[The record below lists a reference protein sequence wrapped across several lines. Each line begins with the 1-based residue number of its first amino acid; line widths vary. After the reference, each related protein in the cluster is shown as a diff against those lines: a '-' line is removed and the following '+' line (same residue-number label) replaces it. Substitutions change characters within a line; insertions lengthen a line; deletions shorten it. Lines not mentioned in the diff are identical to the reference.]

1 MKVQHEATDTHIHFV
16 TPSIAATLSAA
27 LECRPSGKKPP
38 SSVRTTLIV
47 KGGKFQHACFCQ
59 HFIVRAVD
67 CREMSE
73 RLGHLHNDAFVPR
86 MPFALCVAQPL
97 CLPRKRICRL
107 LSVHSRAEE
116 R

>member
-1 MKVQHEATDTHIHFV
+1 MQAE
-16 TPSIAATLSAA
+16 
-27 LECRPSGKKPP
+27 G
-38 SSVRTTLIV
+38 
-47 KGGKFQHACFCQ
+47 
-59 HFIVRAVD
+59 RAVVHCESDTD
-67 CREMSE
+67 CQGRQIPTRVQLPALYCVRRRLREMSE

-107 LSVHSRAEE
+107 LSLHSRAQE